1 MNLQKKRED
10 LASLLEVMYLIL
22 FATITAYLVLGRTA
36 FPIPWDA
43 MMKTE
48 EEEIRLWSRLFLVS
62 PYYLLGLTV
71 LLRYLIQKKYDWK
84 MMILGGIVFYIGR
97 YIWQEGLHSTIL
109 LLTLLVVG
117 AYKISW
123 KKMIKLYFL
132 VTTSILLLAI
142 ICSLAGWI
150 DNYTYVLER
159 GTRRSFGIHSPPQFG
174 AFVFFQIL
182 CWWYLRK
189 EKLTYLEAGITAGIA
204 FLLKI
209 FSDARTAYFSLFAV
223 AAVMIWQRYRRQ
235 QLLQKGE
242 RYQMNKVWSAILTL
256 AHPLAAII
264 ITGSTV
270 SYSMQSEFMIK
281 LNSWLSA
288 RLSLGKKGFDVYGVR
303 PFGSYVP
310 AYTHA
315 EEEKGI
321 YFFVD
326 SSYIQLIVIYGIVV
340 LAIVL
345 LAFLFISSRARIQ
358 EDAIFLWILAFSAV
372 HGMIVPCLMDL
383 QFCPFLL
390 AVFADTSDSKGME
403 IKEIFRSVKWIK
415 R

>member
-189 EKLTYLEAGITAGIA
+189 E
-204 FLLKI
+204 
-209 FSDARTAYFSLFAV
+209 
-223 AAVMIWQRYRRQ
+223 
-235 QLLQKGE
+235 
-242 RYQMNKVWSAILTL
+242 N
-256 AHPLAAII
+256 
-264 ITGSTV
+264 
-270 SYSMQSEFMIK
+270 
-281 LNSWLSA
+281 
-288 RLSLGKKGFDVYGVR
+288 
-303 PFGSYVP
+303 
-310 AYTHA
+310 
-315 EEEKGI
+315 
-321 YFFVD
+321 
-326 SSYIQLIVIYGIVV
+326 
-340 LAIVL
+340 
-345 LAFLFISSRARIQ
+345 
-358 EDAIFLWILAFSAV
+358 
-372 HGMIVPCLMDL
+372 
-383 QFCPFLL
+383 
-390 AVFADTSDSKGME
+390 
-403 IKEIFRSVKWIK
+403 
-415 R
+415 